1 MMINKN
7 NKKMLISVLVIIII
21 FVLICL
27 LINIFR
33 GDISYK
39 IDNKDGIKFAN
50 EYEKLNSQEV
60 EDGKKYPKVE
70 ISSDNIIKYSTV
82 EEVLDIFD
90 NMEDAVIY
98 FGYSTCLYCR
108 NAIQV
113 LIDTAKDTEL
123 DVIHYIDIEEIWDVK
138 ELNEN
143 NEIVT
148 VKEAN
153 SKYYELLNIL
163 GDELVVDYVLNDSNG
178 NDVKTGDKRLYV
190 PLVIFVTDGKV
201 VSYNKGTLFSQED
214 PFVELDKYQ
223 REGLSEIY
231 RYGIR
236 DVVDSKKRKGLL
248 N

>member
-1 MMINKN
+1 MINKN
-7 NKKMLISVLVIIII
+7 NKKMLILVLIIII
-21 FVLICL
+21 LFVLICL

-33 GDISYK
+33 NVGIYK
-39 IDNKDGIKFAN
+39 IKNQDGVKFAN
-50 EYEKLNSQEV
+50 EYEKLNNQEI
-60 EDGKKYPKVE
+60 EEGKKYPKVE
-70 ISSDNIIKYSTV
+70 ISSDNIVKYTSI
-82 EEVLDIFD
+82 EDILDIF
-90 NMEDAVIY
+90 NNRGDAVVY

-108 NAIQV
+108 SAIQV

-123 DVIHYIDIEEIWDVK
+123 DVIHYLDIENVWDEK
-138 ELNEN
+138 KLNDEN
-143 NEIVT
+143 EVVT

-153 SKYYELLNIL
+153 DNYYQLLNIL
-163 GDELVVDYVLNDSNG
+163 GDELIVDYILEDLNG
-178 NDVKTGDKRLYV
+178 NEVKTGDKRLYV
-190 PLVIFVTDGKV
+190 PLVIFITDGQV

-236 DVVDSKKRKGLL
+236 DVVDSKKMKS